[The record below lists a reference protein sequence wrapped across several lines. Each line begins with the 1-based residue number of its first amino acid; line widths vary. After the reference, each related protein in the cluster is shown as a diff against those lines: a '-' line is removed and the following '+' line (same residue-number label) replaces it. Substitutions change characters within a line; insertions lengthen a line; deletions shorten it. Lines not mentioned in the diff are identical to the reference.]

1 MLLKLLDKLKS
12 PALLIGVVGII
23 YAIGNF
29 LQIKKTISD
38 EVTAVMSADQIISL
52 LIILVLFLGLGH
64 AFLAVKRITTLL
76 KTSRRK
82 IIIFIAPMQEGA
94 FYKEHF
100 YELIEQAKA
109 QACADLEI
117 LITYYCPMKT
127 FQGRDPEVLL
137 DLVDGLPVSGIF
149 MIPASPDSA
158 ENLNGIKEFKKKF
171 PATVLLDVSYTGD
184 GNDFNE
190 LPNFIGGDEM
200 KGGSLAAQLAIDYLQ
215 KVDSH
220 TKEIKILILKG
231 RSTEWE
237 QQRIDSFNEAI
248 KFHGPNICID
258 VTDDLYYKREKS
270 EQYLKELHDDIFD
283 YNIIFAC
290 NDEMAIGALAVLES
304 LAKEDGGNIKKL
316 PKIIGYD
323 GTPEI
328 KKLILENN
336 KHILGTVDVDI
347 QAQARKAVQT
357 MHDLLLGRKSKVK
370 RDLVSPKK
378 IKNKLKNSQDHQ

>member
-12 PALLIGVVGII
+12 PALLIGVVPVI

-38 EVTAVMSADQIISL
+38 EVTAIMSTEQIIYL
-52 LIILVLFLGLGH
+52 LIILVLFLGLGL
-64 AFLAVKRITTLL
+64 AFLAVKRTTTLL

-82 IIIFIAPMQEGA
+82 IIMFIAPMQEGA
-94 FYKEHF
+94 FYNQHF
-100 YELIEQAKA
+100 YELIEQARV

-127 FQGRDPEVLL
+127 FQGRHPEVLL

-158 ENLNGIKEFKKKF
+158 ENRNGIKEFKKKF
-171 PATVLLDVSYTGD
+171 PATVLLDVSYTENSD
-184 GNDFNE
+184 DINK
-190 LPNFIGGDEM
+190 LPHFIGGDE
-200 KGGSLAAQLAIDYLQ
+200 KLGGSRAAELAIDYL
-215 KVDSH
+215 KNICGS

-237 QQRIDSFNEAI
+237 QQRIDSFCAAI
-248 KFHGPNICID
+248 KTHSPDIEMNM
-258 VTDDLYYKREKS
+258 TEDLHYKKEKS
-270 EQYLKELHDDIFD
+270 EQHLNELGDDIFK

-290 NDEMAIGALAVLES
+290 NDEMAIGALTVLES
-304 LAKEDGGNIKKL
+304 LAKKDGGNKKQL

-323 GTPEI
+323 GTPAI
-328 KKLILENN
+328 KKLIDENN
-336 KHILGTVDVDI
+336 QHILGTVDVDI

-357 MHDLLLGRKSKVK
+357 MHDLLLRRESKEK
-370 RDLVSPKK
+370 CDLVSPKK
-378 IKNKLKNSQDHQ
+378 IKNKWKNSKN